1 MEKYTLP
8 TIAFLAAQLPRGP
21 RRLRLRQLLNIE
33 FLLSVIE
40 ADKQYPFDFVC
51 HTLTGYRP
59 TTTTE
64 ADRLLDGESLV
75 ADLVELAEDLSGD
88 ADLTPEGWAGVAYS
102 VNDLAT
108 RFDVSTKTIFRW
120 RRRGLAGWRFRCAD
134 RRVRLFFPEH
144 AVHRFVGHHVE
155 LVARGSTFSQLS
167 TQEREQI
174 VSRARALT
182 TDGPRTVNNVART
195 IAAEM
200 GRAIE
205 TVRLI
210 LKHHDDAHPGAGIF
224 NRTAQH
230 LQGNDQ
236 HWAIW
241 EAYVD
246 GTRVEALAERFG
258 RPVAWV
264 YRVVTEMRARDLL
277 NRKVE
282 YVPSDEFTQPDADE
296 VILHTT
302 PTAALRQPLTKVS
315 RRVPAGLPPYLA
327 QLFEIPLLT
336 REGEAYYFRRMNYLK
351 FKADELR
358 AGLDPE
364 TVHAD
369 QLDQIDELLNAAADV
384 KNQLV
389 QANLR
394 LVVGIAKRHVH
405 SGNELFELISDGNM
419 SLMRAGDKFDYM
431 RGFKFSTYATWA
443 IMKNF
448 ARSVPEQHH
457 HRERYQT
464 GWDEMLTT
472 AAAAPLEEGETTHLA
487 LVRGTLDRML
497 GTLDD
502 RERMILRQRYGLDE
516 RGEPQTLEQI
526 GQRFGVSK
534 ERIRQLEARAISK
547 LRVDFQVD
555 VERLLGS

>member
-1 MEKYTLP
+1 METYTLP
-8 TIAFLAAQLPRGP
+8 TIASLADQLRRGP

-40 ADKQYPFDFVC
+40 YGKQYPYDFIC
-51 HTLTGYRP
+51 HALTGYRP
-59 TTTTE
+59 ATTTDG
-64 ADRLLDGESLV
+64 DRLLDGEPLI

-102 VNDLAT
+102 VNDLAR

-134 RRVRLFFPEH
+134 RRQRLFFPEH
-144 AVHRFVGHHVE
+144 AVRRFVGNHVD

-167 TQEREQI
+167 PQERERI
-174 VSRARALT
+174 VARAQALT
-182 TDGPRTVNNVART
+182 ADGPRTVNAVART
-195 IAAEM
+195 IATEV

-210 LKHHDDAHPGAGIF
+210 LKHHDEAHPSAGIF
-224 NRTAQH
+224 NRSPLHVQGHDQH
-230 LQGNDQ
+230 L
-236 HWAIW
+236 AIW

-246 GTRVEALAERFG
+246 GARVEALAERFG
-258 RPVAWV
+258 RSVAWV
-264 YRVVTEMRARDLL
+264 YRVVTEMRARELR
-277 NRKVE
+277 NRKIE
-282 YVPSDEFTQPDADE
+282 YVFSDEFTQADADTL
-296 VILHTT
+296 ILHTP
-302 PTAALRQPLTKVS
+302 PTAPLRQPLTKVA

-336 REGEAYYFRRMNYLK
+336 RAGEAHFFRRMNYLK
-351 FKADELR
+351 YKADELR
-358 AGLDPE
+358 AAIDPE
-364 TVHAD
+364 AAHAD
-369 QLDQIDELLNAAADV
+369 QLDQIDELLAAAAAV

-394 LVVGIAKRHVH
+394 LVVGIAKRHVTR
-405 SGNELFELISDGNM
+405 GNELFELISDGNI
-419 SLMRAGDKFDYM
+419 SLMRAVDKFDYM

-443 IMKNF
+443 VMKNF

-464 GWDEMLTT
+464 GWDELLST
-472 AAAAPLEEGETTHLA
+472 AAAAPLEEGETSRLA

-497 GTLDD
+497 GTLDV
-502 RERMILRQRYGLDE
+502 RERAILRQRYGLDE